1 LANFLNEKIH
11 HKKHKRGGK
20 KRKRDNLCFLCSLFV
35 FFVVNNASSFDI
47 FLFLWSLGATCL
59 AVWGLTSR
67 RRQEAEGDDEPIR
80 AELCSLER
88 LEQYARELARQHTLA
103 PKGRRQ
109 ASPLLDRLEDNGRYL
124 TGSYRAIAENVRRG
138 QSISPAAEWL
148 MDNFHIVQ
156 EQLREIREDL
166 PRHYL
171 RELPK
176 LAGGPYAGYPRVY
189 AIAIALIERSDCR
202 LDAEMLG
209 RFVLAYQEVTPL
221 TIGEL
226 WAVAIMLRLALVENM
241 RRLARQTLWAQ
252 EERKRA
258 DLWAD
263 ELLTAS
269 ERRPGDIF
277 IMLAERER
285 GGEQLSTPFAVQLL
299 QRLRDQGAGIA
310 PALLWLEQRLA
321 AQETT
326 GDVMMRIEHHRQAAN
341 QVSAGNVI
349 TSMRFLSSIDYS
361 EFFERTSLVE
371 QALRN
376 DPAGMHALQDF
387 ETRNRYRSVIERIAK
402 RTGLPEV
409 EIAGRAVS
417 YAREASG
424 PPENMDPARSHVGY
438 YLIGPGRAHLE
449 AESGYWPDPL
459 ELANR
464 IARRYPAF
472 FYLGTIALVTG
483 AVLWFLLDFA
493 HGHGAG
499 DIELVILA
507 LLLAIPVSDL
517 AVSAANRDLTF
528 MTEPQVLP
536 KLEFKDGIPQERR
549 TMVVVPAMLTSEQNV
564 RELIDHLEIHYL
576 ANQEENIHFALLTD
590 FADAPQEHMP
600 DDETLIERAGAGVRG
615 LNARYDNGRQDRFYL
630 FHRRRLWNE
639 GEGCW
644 MGWERKRGKLEEFNR
659 LLRGSSASSYIVQ
672 IGDLSILGDVMY
684 IITLDADTQLPRDAA
699 RRLVAT
705 IAHPLNGARYDEK
718 AGRVTAGYGILQPRV
733 SVTLVSAGRSL
744 FTRIFSGNTGVDP
757 YTMAVSD
764 VYQDLF
770 LEGNYV
776 GKGIYDVDAF
786 AAALGGRIPENA
798 VLSHDLLEG
807 LYARTALVTDIELFD
822 DYPSHYH
829 AYSARQHRW
838 VRGDWQII
846 GWLLKR
852 LPLISR
858 WKIFDNLRRSL
869 VAPSMLLTLA
879 CAWTV
884 MPGPPLFW
892 TLLILLILAFPIYSH
907 IGNALIL
914 HPRQVPWTSH
924 LLNIWGDALRNTY
937 QVGLTIAF
945 LPHQAYL
952 MADAI
957 IRTLWRMLI
966 TGKRRLEWI
975 TAAQAEQ
982 RLDLSSES
990 FWTWMSPA
998 SFIAMALLA
1007 LVSLAFPDRLPVA
1020 APFLTVWLISPLIA
1034 YWVSR
1039 PLPARQIVLS
1049 ERERAE
1055 MRRIARRTWRFF
1067 ETFVG
1072 PEDHYLPPDNFQE
1085 DPQGVIA
1092 HRTSPTNISTYLL
1105 STLAAHDLGYLNSSE
1120 LIEDLEQTCSS
1131 LEQLERFRGHFYNWY
1146 ETETLRPLMPTYI
1159 STVDSGN
1166 FAGHL
1171 IALKQGCLEVIAQPV
1186 IGENILA
1193 ALGDVLASLEWEL
1206 SGAKDIGD
1214 AGRMKSLG
1222 QQIAALRRRLGPAP
1236 DSLPDWVKSLDEI
1249 AAQATRIEK
1258 DVRALG
1264 EKMDLDEAIFW
1275 AEELTRAV
1283 QSHRHYLETIAPWA
1297 PINLKLNISNLK
1309 FPPGVPSLA
1318 GMPEYCDE
1326 ALAQLL
1332 GPGEDH
1338 NWSSPL
1344 AGALRRS
1351 ALAAAELAERY
1362 RRIAERAQQFSE
1374 EMDFGFL
1381 YDERRQLFSIGY
1393 SVVDGRLDSSYYDLL
1408 ASEARLASFV
1418 AIARDQVPQQHWFR
1432 LGRPFTTTGSG
1443 RALLSWT
1450 ATMFE
1455 YIMPLL
1461 VMRTYENTLLDQTYM
1476 NVVDRQIEYG
1486 AQHSVPWGIS
1496 ESAYNA
1502 RDLALNYQY
1511 QAFGVPGLGL
1521 KRGLSDDLVIAP
1533 YATFL
1538 ALMVRPHEGV
1548 RNLKRLAAA
1557 GLEGS
1562 YGYYDA
1568 IDYTSSRLPLKAVTG
1583 DSPVPGVVVRSY
1595 MAHHHGMSLVALDN
1609 LINDNAMQ
1617 KRFHAEPLVQAA
1629 ELLLQERIPRDAP
1642 IAHPHAEE
1650 VSAGP
1655 NVRLLTPPVTR
1666 RFTTPHTASP
1676 QAHIM
1681 SNGNYTVMITN
1692 AGGGF
1697 SRWKG
1702 MGITRWREDPTR
1714 DGWGMFCYVRDT
1726 RSGEF
1731 WSTAFQPTG
1740 RQPKSYLVTFS
1751 TDKAEFHRLDAGI
1764 ETHTEIGV
1772 SPEDDAEVRRIT
1784 ITNRSSQTR
1793 DLEITS
1799 YCEMVL
1805 ATPASD
1811 VAHPAFSNLFVQ
1823 SEFIPEDASLLFT
1836 RRPRSA
1842 EEEPPWAVCVLASQG
1857 RAVGAGGA
1865 SGLGGSSSTLGVEY
1879 ETDRARFLGR
1889 GRTPASP
1896 LAVALGR
1903 PLSGTAGAVLDPIA
1917 SLRQRLR
1924 LRPGETAR
1932 VAFTIAAAA
1941 TREAALALADK
1952 YHDLRAVTRALAL
1965 AWTHSQ
1971 VELQHLNMTAEE
1983 AHLFQQLASQAI
1995 YAGGPLRPPPDVLQR
2010 NTKQQPGLWAY
2021 GISGDLPVI
2030 LVRIAET
2037 EEAEVVRQLL
2047 RAHEYWRM
2055 KGLPLDLVIL
2065 NEHPSSYAQ
2074 GLHEYLLSLI
2084 RTSPAQAMMDKPG
2097 GVFLRRADLMPEDDR
2112 YLLLTVARAVLVGRR
2127 GELAQQ
2133 LGRQPRDIQLPPA
2146 KFSIP
2151 ERALSEAPS
2160 TSGSNFQSNIEHLKF
2175 FNGLGGF
2182 TAEGREYVMI
2192 LGDGGAEMATAAP
2205 SSSANAVQSASS
2217 AISNLQSAT
2226 RNPQSTLP
2234 QATLPPATLPPATLP
2249 PATLP
2254 PAPWTNVVANS
2265 RFGFLATESG
2275 LGFTWS
2281 ENSRENRLTPWSNDP
2296 VSDPCGEAIYLRDE
2310 ETGEFWTVTPR
2321 PVRLAGAY
2329 LIRHGQGYTAYERVS
2344 HGIKQELLVFVP
2356 LDDPVKVFRLRLSN
2370 ESDRRRQLSA
2380 TSYAE
2385 LVLGVSREASA
2396 PYIVTEVDGETGAL
2410 IAVNRYNNEFA
2421 QRVAFADVNNL
2432 RRSVT
2437 ANRTEFL
2444 GRNGTPES
2452 PAALKRTRLS
2462 GRTGAGLDPCAAL
2475 QVMFDLAPGEE
2486 REIIFMLGEG
2496 DGIDHVH
2503 TIIRRYRSS
2512 QEVDEAFGRVQEH
2525 WDRVLGALK
2534 VRTPDAEMDLLVN
2547 RWLLY
2552 QTLAC
2557 RVWGRSAFYQSG
2569 GAYGFRD
2576 QLQDVMALI
2585 YSSPQLAREQIIRA
2599 AGRQFIEGDVQH
2611 WWHPPTGRGV
2621 RTRFSDD
2628 LHWLAF
2634 VTCFYTTVTGDAS
2647 ILEERAPFLHG
2658 RPLEPQEDE
2667 YYGMP
2672 STSDEQGT
2680 IYDHCVRALDRGLA
2694 VGAHGLPLMG
2704 SGDWN
2709 DGMNRVG
2716 YGGKGES
2723 VWLAWFLIATLS
2735 DFAELAGRR
2744 GDNER
2749 SRVYRGHA
2757 ERLSWA
2763 VEKEAWDGEWYR
2775 RAYFDDG
2782 TPLGS
2787 ANNDECRIDSI
2798 AQSWGVI
2805 SGAATRERA
2814 LLAMSSVEKHL
2825 VRSENKLVLLFTPP
2839 FDRSPVDPGY
2849 IKGYVPG
2856 VRENGGQY
2864 THAAIWVVLAFA
2876 LQGDGDLAF
2885 ALFRMLNPICHAS
2898 TEEEVMRYKIE
2909 PYVVAADVYAV
2920 GPFEGRGGWSWYTG
2934 SAGWLYRVAI
2944 EAILGFKLRGSH
2956 FTIDPCIPASWPKYE
2971 MVYSHQE
2978 ARYRIVVENPHG
2990 VSRGVEMVE
2999 LDGVKMEDKWVP
3011 LSGEDGMHAVRVVLG
3026 HQL

>member
-1 LANFLNEKIH
+1 LANFLRKEIILKDRKSTSKNG
-11 HKKHKRGGK
+11 KRS
-20 KRKRDNLCFLCSLFV
+20 DTFLFCAFCLFV
-35 FFVVNNASSFDI
+35 FFESNSSFDI
-47 FLFLWSLGATCL
+47 FLVLSSFGTVCLG
-59 AVWGLTSR
+59 VWGLTSR
-67 RRQEAEGDDEPIR
+67 RRQETELAEDDEPIR

-88 LEQYARELARQHTLA
+88 LEQYARELAREHQLA

-109 ASPLLDRLEDNGRYL
+109 ASPLLERLEDNGRYL
-124 TGSYRAIAENVRRG
+124 TGCYRAIAENVQRG

-176 LAGGPYAGYPRVY
+176 LANGPYAGYPRVY

-209 RFVLAYQEVTPL
+209 RFVLAYQEVAPL

-241 RRLARQTLWAQ
+241 RRLAKQTLWAQ

-263 ELLTAS
+263 ELLAAS

-285 GGEQLSTPFAVQLL
+285 GGEQLSTPFAVELL
-299 QRLRDQGAGIA
+299 QRLRDQGTGIA
-310 PALLWLEQRLA
+310 PALLWLEQRLI

-387 ETRNRYRSVIERIAK
+387 DTRNRYRSVIERIAK
-402 RTGLPEV
+402 RTGLQEV

-424 PPENMDPARSHVGY
+424 PPENMDPAKLHVGY
-438 YLIGPGRAHLE
+438 YIIGPGRAHLE
-449 AESGYWPDPL
+449 ADSGYWPDL
-459 ELANR
+459 FELANR
-464 IARRYPAF
+464 ISRRYPAF
-472 FYLGTIALVTG
+472 FYLGMIAVVTG
-483 AVLWFLLDFA
+483 LILWFLLDFT

-499 DIELVILA
+499 DIELVLLA

-517 AVSAANRDLTF
+517 AVSATNRDLTF

-536 KLEFKDGIPQERR
+536 KLEFKDGIPQESR
-549 TMVVVPAMLTSEQNV
+549 TMVVVPALLTSEQNV

-590 FADAPQEHMP
+590 FADAPQERMP
-600 DDETLIERAGAGVRG
+600 DDERLIEQAIEGVRG

-659 LLRGSSASSYIVQ
+659 LLRGSPASSYTVQ
-672 IGDLSILGDVMY
+672 IGDLSILDNVKY
-684 IITLDADTQLPRDAA
+684 VITLDADTQLPRDAA
-699 RRLVAT
+699 RRLIAT
-705 IAHPLNGARYDEK
+705 IAHPLNRARYDEK
-718 AGRVTAGYGILQPRV
+718 AGRVTRGYGILQPRV
-733 SVTLVSAGRSL
+733 SVTLASAGRSL

-764 VYQDLF
+764 LYQDLF

-786 AAALGGRIPENA
+786 EAALGGRIPENA

-838 VRGDWQII
+838 VRGDWQIN

-852 LPLISR
+852 LPLVSR

-879 CAWTV
+879 LAWTV

-924 LLNIWGDALRNTY
+924 LLNIWGDARRNTY

-952 MADAI
+952 MADAV

-966 TGKRRLEWI
+966 TEKRRLEWV
-975 TAAQAEQ
+975 TAAQAEK
-982 RLDLSSES
+982 RLDLSPES

-998 SFIAMALLA
+998 SVIAMALLA
-1007 LVSLAFPDRLPVA
+1007 LVSLVFPDRLPVA
-1020 APFLTVWLISPLIA
+1020 APFLTVWLVSPLIA

-1039 PLPARQIVLS
+1039 PLPPRQITLS
-1049 ERERAE
+1049 DRERAE
-1055 MRRIARRTWRFF
+1055 LRRIARRTWRFF

-1072 PEDHYLPPDNFQE
+1072 PEDHFLPPDNFQE

-1105 STLAAHDLGYLNSSE
+1105 STLAAHDLGYLNGSE
-1120 LIEDLEQTCSS
+1120 LIEDLEQTSSS

-1171 IALKQGCLEVIAQPV
+1171 LALKQGCLEAIARPL
-1186 IGENILA
+1186 IGENILE
-1193 ALGDVLASLEWEL
+1193 ALGDVLTSLEWEL
-1206 SGAKDIGD
+1206 SGSKDADD

-1222 QQIAALRRRLGPAP
+1222 QQIAGLRRRLGVAP
-1236 DSLPDWVKSLDEI
+1236 DSLPGWVKSLDEI
-1249 AAQATRIEK
+1249 GAQAARVEK

-1264 EKMDLDEAIFW
+1264 EKMNLDEAVFW

-1297 PINLKLNISNLK
+1297 PLLVQSNIEHRTFS
-1309 FPPGVPSLA
+1309 PSVPSLA
-1318 GMPEYCDE
+1318 GMAEYCDE

-1332 GPGEDH
+1332 SLREGH

-1344 AGALRRS
+1344 AGALRQS
-1351 ALAAAELAERY
+1351 ASAAAGLAERY

-1374 EMDFGFL
+1374 EMDFSFL
-1381 YDERRQLFSIGY
+1381 FDERRQLFSIGY
-1393 SVVDGRLDSSYYDLL
+1393 SVVDGRLDGSYYDLL
-1408 ASEARLASFV
+1408 ASEARLAGFV

-1432 LGRPFTTTGSG
+1432 LGRPFTTTNSG
-1443 RALLSWT
+1443 RALLSWS

-1455 YIMPLL
+1455 YLMPLL
-1461 VMRTYENTLLDQTYM
+1461 VMRTYENTLLDQTYAT
-1476 NVVDRQIEYG
+1476 VVDRQIEYG

-1557 GLEGS
+1557 GLEGN

-1568 IDYTSSRLPLKAVTG
+1568 IDYTPSRLPLKAVTG
-1583 DSPVPGVVVRSY
+1583 ESQVPGAVVRSY
-1595 MAHHHGMSLVALDN
+1595 MAHHHGMSLIALDN
-1609 LINDNAMQ
+1609 LINDNVMQ
-1617 KRFHAEPLVQAA
+1617 KRFHAEPLVQSA

-1655 NVRLLTPPVTR
+1655 NVRLLMPPVTR
-1666 RFTTPHTASP
+1666 RFTTPHTAAP
-1676 QAHIM
+1676 QAHLM
-1681 SNGNYTVMITN
+1681 SNGNYTVMVTN

-1702 MGITRWREDPTR
+1702 MAITRWREDPTR
-1714 DGWGMFCYVRDT
+1714 DGWGMFCYLRDA

-1799 YCEMVL
+1799 YCEIVL

-1811 VAHPAFSNLFVQ
+1811 AAHPAFSNLFVQ
-1823 SEFIPEDASLLFT
+1823 SEFIPEDAALLFT

-1842 EEEPPWAVCVLASQG
+1842 DEKSPWAVCVLALQG
-1857 RAVGAGGA
+1857 RVLGAGGA
-1865 SGLGGSSSTLGVEY
+1865 SGVVGSSTIGVEY

-1896 LAVALGR
+1896 MMVALGQ

-1971 VELQHLNMTAEE
+1971 VELQHLNITAEE

-1995 YAGGPLRPPPDVLQR
+1995 YAEGSLRPPTDVLQR

-2030 LVRIAET
+2030 MVRIAET
-2037 EEAEVVRQLL
+2037 EEAEIVRQLL

-2055 KGLPLDLVIL
+2055 KGLPVDLVIL

-2133 LGRQPRDIQLPPA
+2133 LSRQPWEIQLPPA
-2146 KFSIP
+2146 KFSASLQAPP
-2151 ERALSEAPS
+2151 EKPATSE
-2160 TSGSNFQSNIEHLKF
+2160 SNFKSKIEHLKF

-2182 TAEGREYVMI
+2182 TGEGREYVMI
-2192 LGDGGAEMATAAP
+2192 LGDSGGEGEMATATSA
-2205 SSSANAVQSASS
+2205 SSTNAVQSANS
-2217 AISNLQSAT
+2217 AIG
-2226 RNPQSTLP
+2226 NPQS
-2234 QATLPPATLPPATLP
+2234 A
-2249 PATLP
+2249 LP
-2254 PAPWTNVVANS
+2254 PAPWTNVVANA

-2321 PVRLAGAY
+2321 PVRLAGEY
-2329 LIRHGQGYTAYERVS
+2329 LVRHGQGYTVYERRS
-2344 HGIKQELLVFVP
+2344 HGIRQELLVFVP
-2356 LDDPVKVFRLRLSN
+2356 LDDPVKILRLHVAN
-2370 ESDRRRQLSA
+2370 ESGRRRQLSA

-2385 LVLGVSREASA
+2385 LVLGVYREVSA
-2396 PYIVTEVDGETGAL
+2396 PYIVTEVDAETGAL

-2421 QRVAFADVNNL
+2421 QRVAFVDVNNL

-2444 GRNGTPES
+2444 GRNGTLEA

-2462 GRTGAGLDPCAAL
+2462 GKTGAGLDPCAAL
-2475 QVMFDLAPGEE
+2475 QVMFDLNPGEE

-2503 TIIRRYRSS
+2503 AIIRRYRSAP
-2512 QEVDEAFGRVQEH
+2512 EVEEAFGRVQEH

-2534 VRTPDAEMDLLVN
+2534 VRTPDVETDLLVN

-2552 QTLAC
+2552 QTLSC

-2576 QLQDVMALI
+2576 QLQDVMALV
-2585 YSSPQLAREQIIRA
+2585 YSSPQLAREHIIRA

-2634 VTCFYTTVTGDAS
+2634 ATCFYTTVTGDSS
-2647 ILEERAPFLHG
+2647 ILEERAPFLHA

-2672 STSDEQGT
+2672 STTDEQGT

-2735 DFAELAGRR
+2735 GFAELAERR

-2749 SRVYRGHA
+2749 SRTYRSHA

-2763 VEKEAWDGEWYR
+2763 VEQEAWDGEWYR

-2805 SGAATRERA
+2805 AGAADPERA
-2814 LLAMSSVEKHL
+2814 LLAISSVVKHL

-2839 FDRSPVDPGY
+2839 FDRAPVDPGY

-2864 THAAIWVVLAFA
+2864 THAAIWTVLAVA
-2876 LQGDGDLAF
+2876 LQGDGDLAYS
-2885 ALFRMLNPICHAS
+2885 LFRMLNPVCHAS
-2898 TEEEVMRYKIE
+2898 AEEGVMRYKIE

-2920 GPFEGRGGWSWYTG
+2920 SPYEGRGGWSWYTG
-2934 SAGWLYRVAI
+2934 SAGWMYRVAI

-2956 FTIDPCIPASWPKYE
+2956 FTIDPCIPTNWPKYE
-2971 MVYSHQE
+2971 IVYSYQE

-2990 VSRGVEMVE
+2990 ISRGVEMVE
-2999 LDGVKMEDKWVP
+2999 LDGVEMEDKWVP
-3011 LSGEDGMHAVRVVLG
+3011 LSGDAGTHSVRVLLG
-3026 HQL
+3026 NQL

>member
-1 LANFLNEKIH
+1 
-11 HKKHKRGGK
+11 
-20 KRKRDNLCFLCSLFV
+20 LFRI
-35 FFVVNNASSFDI
+35 FCLFEFSVVNHFFSFD
-47 FLFLWSLGATCL
+47 LFLLLFSFSAACL

-67 RRQEAEGDDEPIR
+67 RRQETELAGDDEPIR

-103 PKGRRQ
+103 PKAWRQ
-109 ASPLLDRLEDNGRYL
+109 ASPLLDRLEENGRYL

-202 LDAEMLG
+202 LDAEMLA
-209 RFVLAYQEVTPL
+209 RFVMAYQEVAPL

-241 RRLARQTLWAQ
+241 RRLAKQTLWAQ

-263 ELLTAS
+263 ELLAAS

-277 IMLAERER
+277 LMLAERER
-285 GGEQLSTPFAVQLL
+285 TGEQLSTPFAVQLL
-299 QRLRDQGAGIA
+299 QRLRDQGSGIA
-310 PALLWLEQRLA
+310 PALLWLEQRLT

-387 ETRNRYRSVIERIAK
+387 ETRNRYRSVVERIAK
-402 RTGLPEV
+402 RTGLQEV
-409 EIAGRAVS
+409 EIAGRTVR
-417 YAREASG
+417 YALETSG
-424 PPENMDPARSHVGY
+424 RPPMEPARAHVGY
-438 YLIGPGRAHLE
+438 YLIGPGRARLE
-449 AESGYWPDPL
+449 AESGYWPDPF

-464 IARRYPAF
+464 ISRRYPAF
-472 FYLGTIALVTG
+472 FHLGTIALVTG
-483 AVLWFLLDFA
+483 LILWFLLDFA

-499 DIELVILA
+499 DIELVLLA

-517 AVSAANRDLTF
+517 AVSATNRDLTF

-536 KLEFKDGIPQERR
+536 KLEFKDGIPPERR

-600 DDETLIERAGAGVRG
+600 DDEALIEQAGAGVRG

-659 LLRGSSASSYIVQ
+659 LLRGSSETSYTVQ
-672 IGDLSILGDVMY
+672 IGDLSVLDDVMY
-684 IITLDADTQLPRDAA
+684 VITLDADTQLPRDAA
-699 RRLVAT
+699 RRLIAS
-705 IAHPLNGARYDEK
+705 IAHPLNRARYDEK
-718 AGRVTAGYGILQPRV
+718 AGRVIQGYGILQPRV
-733 SVTLVSAGRSL
+733 SVTLASAGRSL

-770 LEGNYV
+770 LEGNFV

-786 AAALGGRIPENA
+786 AAALGGRIPENT

-829 AYSARQHRW
+829 AYSARQYRW

-852 LPLISR
+852 LPLVSR

-879 CAWTV
+879 FAWTV
-884 MPGPPLFW
+884 MPGAPLFW

-952 MADAI
+952 MADAV

-966 TGKRRLEWI
+966 TRKRRLEWV
-975 TAAQAEQ
+975 TAAQAER
-982 RLDLSSES
+982 RLDLSPES
-990 FWTWMSPA
+990 FWTWMSPG
-998 SFIAMALLA
+998 SVIAMALLA
-1007 LVSLAFPDRLPVA
+1007 LVSLGFPERLPVA

-1034 YWVSR
+1034 YWISR
-1039 PLPARQIVLS
+1039 PLPARQIILS

-1055 MRRIARRTWRFF
+1055 LRRIARRTWRFF

-1072 PEDHYLPPDNFQE
+1072 PDDHYLPPDNFQE

-1105 STLAAHDLGYLNSSE
+1105 SALAAHDLGYLNGSE

-1171 IALKQGCLEVIAQPV
+1171 LALKQGCLEAIAKPV
-1186 IGENILA
+1186 IGESILE
-1193 ALGDVLASLEWEL
+1193 ALGDVLTSLELEL
-1206 SGAKDIGD
+1206 SGAKDAGD

-1236 DSLPDWVKSLDEI
+1236 DSLPDWMNSLDEI
-1249 AAQATRIEK
+1249 ATQATRIEK

-1264 EKMDLDEAIFW
+1264 VKLNLDEAVFW

-1297 PINLKLNISNLK
+1297 SINRTLNIEHFK
-1309 FPPGVPSLA
+1309 FSPSVPSLA
-1318 GMPEYCDE
+1318 GMAEYCDE

-1332 GPGEDH
+1332 SRDGLREGH

-1344 AGALRRS
+1344 AGALRQS
-1351 ALAAAELAERY
+1351 ASAAAGLGERY

-1374 EMDFGFL
+1374 EMDFSFL

-1393 SVVDGRLDSSYYDLL
+1393 SVIDGRLDGSYYDLL

-1432 LGRPFTTTGSG
+1432 LGRAFTTTSSG
-1443 RALLSWT
+1443 RALLSWS

-1461 VMRTYENTLLDQTYM
+1461 VMRTYENTLLDQTYA
-1476 NVVDRQIEYG
+1476 NIVNRQIEYG

-1502 RDLALNYQY
+1502 RDMALNYQY

-1557 GLEGS
+1557 GLEGN

-1568 IDYTSSRLPLKAVTG
+1568 IDYTPSRLPLKAVIG
-1583 DSPVPGVVVRSY
+1583 DSQAPGAVVRCY
-1595 MAHHHGMSLVALDN
+1595 MAHHHGMSLIALDN

-1642 IAHPHAEE
+1642 LAHPHAEE

-1655 NVRLLTPPVTR
+1655 NVRLLMPPVTR
-1666 RFTTPHTASP
+1666 RFTTPHTATP
-1676 QAHIM
+1676 QAHLM
-1681 SNGNYTVMITN
+1681 SNGNYTVMVTN

-1702 MGITRWREDPTR
+1702 MAITRWREDPTR
-1714 DGWGMFCYVRDT
+1714 DGWGTFCYVRDA

-1740 RQPKSYLVTFS
+1740 RPPKSYLVTFS

-1799 YCEMVL
+1799 YCEIVL

-1811 VAHPAFSNLFVQ
+1811 AAHPAFSNLFVQ
-1823 SEFIPEDASLLFT
+1823 SEFITEDASLLFT

-1842 EEEPPWAVCVLASQG
+1842 DEEPPWAVCVLASQG
-1857 RAVGAGGA
+1857 RVLGAGGA
-1865 SGLGGSSSTLGVEY
+1865 AAMGSSSTIGVEY

-1903 PLSGTAGAVLDPIA
+1903 PLSGTAGAVPDPIA

-1971 VELQHLNMTAEE
+1971 VELQHLNITAEE

-1995 YAGGPLRPPPDVLQR
+1995 YAGGSLRPSPDVLQR

-2037 EEAEVVRQLL
+2037 EEAEIVRQLL

-2055 KGLPLDLVIL
+2055 KGLPVDLVIL

-2074 GLHEYLLSLI
+2074 GLHEYLLSMI

-2127 GELAQQ
+2127 GELAHQ
-2133 LGRQPRDIQLPPA
+2133 LGRQPREIQLPPA

-2151 ERALSEAPS
+2151 ERSLPEQPVTPVSD
-2160 TSGSNFQSNIEHLKF
+2160 FKSNIEHLKF
-2175 FNGLGGF
+2175 FNGVGGF
-2182 TAEGREYVMI
+2182 TGEGREYIII
-2192 LGDGGAEMATAAP
+2192 LGDGEVATTTPAP
-2205 SSSANAVQSASS
+2205 LADAVQSAIILSDNGPQS
-2217 AISNLQSAT
+2217 AI
-2226 RNPQSTLP
+2226 
-2234 QATLPPATLPPATLP
+2234 
-2249 PATLP
+2249 LP
-2254 PAPWTNVVANS
+2254 PAPWTNVVANP

-2310 ETGEFWTVTPR
+2310 GTGEFWTVTPR
-2321 PVRLAGAY
+2321 PVRLAGEY
-2329 LIRHGQGYTAYERVS
+2329 LVRHGQGYTVYERRS

-2356 LDDPVKVFRLRLSN
+2356 LDDPVKIFRLRLGN
-2370 ESDRRRQLSA
+2370 ESDRRMQLSA

-2385 LVLGVSREASA
+2385 LVLGVSREVSA
-2396 PYIVTEVDGETGAL
+2396 PYIVTEVDAETGAL

-2462 GRTGAGLDPCAAL
+2462 GKTGAGLDPCAAL
-2475 QVMFDLAPGEE
+2475 QIMFDLNPGEE

-2503 TIIRRYRSS
+2503 TIIRRYRSLP
-2512 QEVDEAFGRVQEH
+2512 EVEEAFGRVQVH
-2525 WDRVLGALK
+2525 WDRVLGAIK

-2552 QTLAC
+2552 QTLSC

-2672 STSDEQGT
+2672 STTDEQGT

-2716 YGGKGES
+2716 YRGKGES

-2735 DFAELAGRR
+2735 GFAELAERR
-2744 GDNER
+2744 GDHER
-2749 SRVYRGHA
+2749 SRIYRGHA
-2757 ERLSWA
+2757 EKLSWA
-2763 VEKEAWDGEWYR
+2763 VEQEAWDGEWYR

-2787 ANNDECRIDSI
+2787 ASNNECRIDSI

-2805 SGAATRERA
+2805 SGAANRERA
-2814 LLAMSSVEKHL
+2814 LRAISSVEKHL
-2825 VRSENKLVLLFTPP
+2825 VRSENKLILLFTPP
-2839 FDRSPVDPGY
+2839 FDRAPVDPGY

-2876 LQGDGDLAF
+2876 LQGEGDRACS
-2885 ALFRMLNPICHAS
+2885 LFRMLNPICHAS
-2898 TEEEVMRYKIE
+2898 AEEGVMRYKIE

-2920 GPFEGRGGWSWYTG
+2920 APFEGRGGWSWYTG
-2934 SAGWLYRVAI
+2934 SAGWMYRVAI

-2956 FTIDPCIPASWPKYE
+2956 FTLDPCIPASWPKYE
-2971 MVYSHQE
+2971 MVYSYQD

-2999 LDGVKMEDKWVP
+2999 LDGVEMEDKWVP
-3011 LSGEDGMHAVRVVLG
+3011 LSGDEGAHSVRIVLG
-3026 HQL
+3026 KQL